1 MCYSLHMNVGTREL
15 RNNTRG
21 LLAQVKRGETVT
33 ITVDGEPAA
42 ALVPLSSR
50 PTWIGR
56 DDLLARL
63 QGRLA
68 DPGLRADLASLS
80 PDTTDDLPLP

>member
-1 MCYSLHMNVGTREL
+1 MCSMNVGTREL

-21 LLAQVKRGETVT
+21 LLSRVRRGETVT
-33 ITVDGEPAA
+33 ITVDGQPAA
-42 ALVPLSSR
+42 ALVPLPSR

-56 DDLLARL
+56 DDLLIRL
-63 QGRLA
+63 EGR
-68 DPGLRADLASLS
+68 RADRGLLAELAKLT